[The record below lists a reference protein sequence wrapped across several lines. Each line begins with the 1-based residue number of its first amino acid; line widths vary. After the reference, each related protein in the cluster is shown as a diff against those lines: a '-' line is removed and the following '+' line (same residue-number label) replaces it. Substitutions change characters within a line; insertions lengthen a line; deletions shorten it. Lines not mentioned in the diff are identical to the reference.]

1 MENAAGIGLREV
13 HLGSRPELSRGC
25 AIQSGRGFL
34 RCGRSNPSVG
44 PTAVS
49 TIERAGGRTLL

>member
-1 MENAAGIGLREV
+1 
-13 HLGSRPELSRGC
+13 
-25 AIQSGRGFL
+25 L